1 MSHADTSIKSVAIIG
16 AGIIGLS
23 CALDLAERGI
33 RVTLYEPYWPP
44 RGASWAAAGMLA
56 PAFEAI
62 GVAGGHPELFHLC
75 DEGRRLWPQWAERIE
90 KLSGLPSGFNPG
102 PSLAIA
108 RRPEQVTRLEQVA
121 RALSKHEFAP
131 TLYRN
136 NIAALEPSVC
146 GDVLAALL
154 LPSDGQADNRLTLN
168 ALMTC
173 VESHPNIAIKKN
185 VAPLSLRGE
194 RLDHARHDATLLTA
208 GWQTGRVFVRD
219 GAHEVDIRQFVPE
232 LNDIEPI
239 GGQMLAVEPIAS
251 GPAITL
257 REGHIYIVPKQDR
270 IVIGAT
276 SEPGRVLAQSEADQ
290 IAKLRAQAIEIC
302 PALEQARV
310 LESWAGVRPGLRN
323 HAPLLGETRLKGLFV
338 ASGHYRNGILL
349 APLTAKIM
357 ARLIAEGCSD
367 DLAAAFAPNTTVQGG
382 CDASSE

>member
-16 AGIIGLS
+16 AGIVGLS

-33 RVTLYEPYWPP
+33 RVTIYEPYWPP

-56 PAFEAI
+56 PAFEAV
-62 GVAGGHPELFHLC
+62 GVAGGHPELFQLC
-75 DEGRRLWPQWAERIE
+75 DAGRSLWPLWAERIE

-108 RRPEQVTRLEQVA
+108 RTPDQVDRLERVA
-121 RALSKHEFAP
+121 RALSRHEYAP

-146 GDVLAALL
+146 GDALAALL

-173 VESHPNIAIKKN
+173 IESHPNIAIEQN
-185 VAPLSLRGE
+185 AAPLVVQGE
-194 RLDHARHDATLLTA
+194 RLNHAGHDATLLTA
-208 GWQTGRVFVRD
+208 GWQSGRVFVRD
-219 GAHEVDIRQFVPE
+219 GDQNVDIRQFVPE
-232 LNDIEPI
+232 LDDIEPI
-239 GGQMLAVEPIAS
+239 GGQMLAVEAIAD

-276 SEPGRVLAQSEADQ
+276 SEPGRILAQSEADQ

-302 PALEQARV
+302 PALERARV
-310 LESWAGVRPGLRN
+310 LESWAGVRPGLKN
-323 HAPLLGETRLKGLFV
+323 HAPLLGETRINRLFV

-349 APLTAKIM
+349 APLTAQIM
-357 ARLIAEGCSD
+357 TELIVDGHST
-367 DLAAAFAPNTTVQGG
+367 DLAAAFAPNNDERDG

>member
-1 MSHADTSIKSVAIIG
+1 MSHADTSIKSVAIMG

-56 PAFEAI
+56 PAFEAV

-75 DEGRRLWPQWAERIE
+75 DEGRRLWPHWAERIE

-108 RRPEQVTRLEQVA
+108 RRSEQVTRLEQVA

-146 GDVLAALL
+146 GDALAALL

-173 VESHPNIAIKKN
+173 VETHPNIAIEKN
-185 VAPLSLRGE
+185 AAPLSLRGE
-194 RLDHARHDATLLTA
+194 HLDHAGHDATLLTA
-208 GWQTGRVFVRD
+208 GWQSGRVFVRD

-239 GGQMLAVEPIAS
+239 GGQMLAVEAIPG

-276 SEPGRVLAQSEADQ
+276 SEPGRVLTQSEADQ

-349 APLTAKIM
+349 APLTAQIM
-357 ARLIAEGCSD
+357 ARLIAEGRSD
-367 DLAAAFAPNTTVQGG
+367 DLAAAFAPNNNVQGG